1 MSRRVL
7 QLSEGSVNTTK
18 RPKVTLQTLNACT
31 RRQTHACVRTNVVVL
46 ASRCLK
52 IKERAAVVCPVGF
65 FPVFTKHTH
74 MISQLQ
80 VNLNTHNR
88 TYIQCQECCRATVT
102 NMRRKMMQKDVKIMI
117 KSAKSLAVP
126 AFFLNKIGKKNQEVE
141 EDGKHRGGDEN
152 GKRQIIVAIYHF
164 IDNSLQ
170 GSLFKSHVEKLIRLT
185 FTSP

>member
-1 MSRRVL
+1 MCFYKMKDWQKKKTCIFFFIKSFQGLIIYCIHLYVCVCFLLFEVGEMSRRVL

-31 RRQTHACVRTNVVVL
+31 HRQTHACVCTNAVVL

-80 VNLNTHNR
+80 VNLNTHNH
-88 TYIQCQECCRATVT
+88 TYIQCQECCRSTVT
-102 NMRRKMMQKDVKIMI
+102 NMRRKMMQKDVTIMI

-126 AFFLNKIGKKNQEVE
+126 AFF
-141 EDGKHRGGDEN
+141 
-152 GKRQIIVAIYHF
+152 
-164 IDNSLQ
+164 
-170 GSLFKSHVEKLIRLT
+170 
-185 FTSP
+185 

>member
-88 TYIQCQECCRATVT
+88 TNIQCQECCRSTVM

-126 AFFLNKIGKKNQEVE
+126 AFFSK
-141 EDGKHRGGDEN
+141 
-152 GKRQIIVAIYHF
+152 
-164 IDNSLQ
+164 
-170 GSLFKSHVEKLIRLT
+170 
-185 FTSP
+185 

>member
-80 VNLNTHNR
+80 VNL
-88 TYIQCQECCRATVT
+88 QCQECCRATVT
-102 NMRRKMMQKDVKIMI
+102 NMSRKMMQKDVKIMI